1 MNKNT
6 FFILM
11 IIAIVVVLIV
21 VSSKK
26 DSILSVSENKILSD
40 LYAKT
45 KMLSASAEDIAIRQ
59 GYVDNVNAELKK
71 IGSTIVITNLKN
83 ATAKQTCVAEGNVTC
98 WQILG
103 FCHCKVNKASN

>member
-1 MNKNT
+1 
-6 FFILM
+6 M

-26 DSILSVSENKILSD
+26 DSSLANKENKILSD

-45 KMLSASAEDIAIRQ
+45 KMLSNSSEDIAIRQ
-59 GYVDNVNAELKK
+59 GYMDNANAELRK
-71 IGSTIVITNLKN
+71 IGSTIVITNLQD
-83 ATAKQTCVAEGNVTC
+83 ATAKNTCVAEGNVTC

-103 FCHCKVNKASN
+103 FCHCKVNKASV